1 MDYKRDAFLM
11 IDPVTGASKLVER
24 PKEPEQIVKTFMKQA
39 KKPHSLLWAMDELA
53 YEDWQKWDPAR
64 QKLWDMLKE
73 LDKLGY

>member
-53 YEDWQKWDPAR
+53 YEDWQKWEPVMRD
-64 QKLWDMLKE
+64 LWTMLEE